1 MKYNMHFC
9 RVDDN
14 GIITHMA
21 GVSATAKNP
30 KPECTPEAITWCP
43 VDQSEL
49 DGFPGSVVWELREA
63 IEMFNA
69 IKWALP
75 PTPTAVRPIDF
86 GNVRQIMNPYGGGPH
101 TCNCGG
107 MARVFLKEMLEFPR
121 FETPDGTIELGGADY
136 LTASEN
142 AGRDKRKG
150 TQTKGA
156 VKSADEVK
164 SVDEILADA
173 ERRESGFTRRVAAF
187 NAYVDWVGV
196 HAGCGRAAQGVVLA
210 VDRLAQELKCCGI
223 KELAHIERAA
233 ADIIS
238 ALDEL
243 CRALGEAENANA
255 GGAGERLKRKIEA
268 IGHDAKTAADA
279 ALTTKA
285 AVANLHVDKGNT
297 TPPLNETA
305 RAAIL
310 KQWDDFK
317 AGKLDKQIDGKI
329 GKRTC
334 QSFIDWCGN
343 LAAYT
348 KPDGTIMTVNDC
360 LPGGEKQL
368 KDLLHTRSQKKH
380 AAK

>member
-30 KPECTPEAITWCP
+30 NPECTPEAITWCP

-49 DGFPGSVVWELREA
+49 DDFPGSVVWELREA

-69 IKWALP
+69 FKWALP

-121 FETPDGTIELGGADY
+121 FETPDGAIELGGADY

-150 TQTKGA
+150 TRTKGA
-156 VKSADEVK
+156 DKSADEVK

-187 NAYVDWVGV
+187 NAYVDWLGV
-196 HAGCGRAAQGVVLA
+196 RAGCGRAAQGVVVA
-210 VDRLAQELKCCGI
+210 VDRLVECLRECGV
-223 KELAHIERAA
+223 KETADIDRAA
-233 ADIIS
+233 ADVAT
-238 ALDEL
+238 ALAEL
-243 CRALGEAENANA
+243 CRAFGEAENANSSGA
-255 GGAGERLKRKIEA
+255 GGRVERRIDEV
-268 IGHDAKTAADA
+268 GRDAKAARDA
-279 ALTTKA
+279 AETAQA
-285 AVANLHVDKGNT
+285 AVAKIKGSDTQN
-297 TPPLNETA
+297 LNETA

-310 KQWDDFK
+310 KLYDDFK
-317 AGKLDKQIDGKI
+317 AGKLDEQIDGKI
-329 GKRTC
+329 GKRNC

-343 LAAYT
+343 LTAYT

-360 LPGGEKQL
+360 LPEGEKQL
-368 KDLLHTRSQKKH
+368 KRLLHTRSQKKH